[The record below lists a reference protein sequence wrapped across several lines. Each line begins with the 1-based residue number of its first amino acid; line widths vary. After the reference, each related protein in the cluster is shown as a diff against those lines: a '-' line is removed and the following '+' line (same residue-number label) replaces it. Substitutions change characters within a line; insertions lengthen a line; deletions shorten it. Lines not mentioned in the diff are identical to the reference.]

1 MVRLIPSTALI
12 LALLLPAAAEAQ
24 EAVRT
29 LSLDQALELARDRN
43 PGLAAMRLRVEETRQ
58 ASSVV
63 FTNYLPRV
71 STQANYLASNNT
83 QGILLPA
90 GSLGYVDELG
100 GVFPS
105 TDRTV
110 PQGGT
115 DLFMAL
121 TTVTQPLTHYFKI
134 REGRGV
140 MRADEQAAEAGL
152 RKAQQDVALG
162 VLRAYAGL
170 LIAEQSR
177 QAARERVAAAEER
190 TSYVV
195 SAVESGSAAEVAQR
209 EARVRWLQ
217 ARQALLEREDEVDD
231 LMYLLADAVG
241 LPGGTRLAVTP
252 PAPATSASGPLEA
265 YIEAALRSN
274 PEVMEARAL
283 VTKATHGVGAARAEY
298 IPEVGVLGGHLFQ
311 NSFPFFPKN
320 TFAFGISGS
329 WTLLDFGARRR
340 TVDERRAQLGQAE
353 HNLEMVESRVQGEVE
368 AAYRKL
374 TRAQDVLELAR
385 EALSLR
391 TEVSRLRIVEVTT
404 GYAVPAQT
412 REANADRLEAELD
425 LLRADLGLRIAVAEL
440 ALASGLLGR

>member
-1 MVRLIPSTALI
+1 MALI
-12 LALLLPAAAEAQ
+12 LALLLPAPADAQ
-24 EAVRT
+24 DAVLT
-29 LSLDQALELARDRN
+29 LTLEQAFELARDRN
-43 PGLAAMRLRVEETRQ
+43 PGLAAVRLRVDETRQ

-71 STQANYLASNNT
+71 STQANYMASNNT

-90 GSLGYVDELG
+90 GSLGYVAELG

-134 REGRGV
+134 REGHGV

-152 RKAQQDVALG
+152 RKAEQDVALG

-170 LIAEQSR
+170 LIAEQGR

-190 TSYVV
+190 TGYVTT
-195 SAVESGSAAEVAQR
+195 AVASGSAAEVAQR

-231 LMYLLADAVG
+231 LMYLLADVVG

-252 PAPATSASGPLEA
+252 PAPATSAGGPLDD
-265 YIEAALRSN
+265 YLEAAMRSN

-298 IPEVGVLGGHLFQ
+298 IPEIGLLGGHLFQ

-320 TFAFGISGS
+320 TFGIGISGS

-353 HNLEMVESRVQGEVE
+353 HNLEMVESRVRGEVE

-391 TEVSRLRIVEVTT
+391 TEVSRLRIMEVTT
-404 GYAVPAQT
+404 GSAVAAQT

-425 LLRADLGLRIAVAEL
+425 VLKADLGLRIAVAEL